1 MTTFLR
7 LYYTHSQCDSECPLY
22 RELNVEITVNGVRQ
36 EATPGISLTQLLAN
50 LNILP
55 ERVAVE
61 INLAVIDRKTYS
73 QTALQAGDQIEII
86 GFVGGGR

>member
-1 MTTFLR
+1 M
-7 LYYTHSQCDSECPLY
+7 
-22 RELNVEITVNGVRQ
+22 EITVNGVRQ

-61 INLAVIDRKTYS
+61 INLAVIDRKTYN